1 MKSDLNGDGSQS
13 PFFFFF
19 FNLTSV
25 AVHMSDC
32 RNIKVFDYHGPAQY
46 SKNVRKDIV
55 CVLNFIP

>member
-1 MKSDLNGDGSQS
+1 MEMDLRVL
-13 PFFFFF
+13 FFFFF

-32 RNIKVFDYHGPAQY
+32 RNIKVFDYRGPAQH